1 MKALIKNQNIK
12 FDTHQAGDGQ
22 KINLEALHL
31 EKILH
36 DSKGTKIKF
45 HFFGAIPIDKQN
57 TNVDKNLLRL
67 IQKEVSKEINKNKQK
82 SSELGRLIV
91 NTLYR
96 YKNSGIVEKE
106 ALEAAKNIASY
117 FQLNK
122 DFVSKTIKY
131 AKDSNK
137 IEEVITTHIGTE
149 TNKKHKIQQTAE
161 SIIISSR
168 KKPTNHEGNQNL

>member
-1 MKALIKNQNIK
+1 MKRLIKNQNIK

-22 KINLEALHL
+22 KTNLKALHL

-36 DSKGTKIKF
+36 NSKGTKIKF
-45 HFFGAIPIDKQN
+45 HFFGATPIDKQN
-57 TNVDKNLLRL
+57 ANVDKNLLKS
-67 IQKEVSKEINKNKQK
+67 IQKEVSKAINKNKQK
-82 SSELGRLIV
+82 SFELGRLIV

-96 YKNSGIVEKE
+96 YKNSGIVEEE

-122 DFVSKTIKY
+122 EFASKTIKY
-131 AKDSNK
+131 ARDSNK
-137 IEEVITTHIGTE
+137 IEEVVTTHIGTE
-149 TNKKHKIQQTAE
+149 INKKHKIKQTAE

-168 KKPTNHEGNQNL
+168 KRPIKHKVNRN